1 MRRRLKALATNL
13 ALVTGLALATG
24 LLGAPARAETE
35 ILVHYPMP
43 GFFKSVMD
51 TISAEYV
58 RRNPGVKVTFTAPS
72 PTYEEGLQLM
82 LRQAGSAQMPD
93 VSFIGL
99 NRLRVLAERNVGVDL
114 GPIVAADEGLRAEGF
129 SDTLLALAKV
139 GGKQMGLAFATSNP
153 IFYYNADLVRRAG
166 GDPDRMPTDWDG
178 VLQLAAKIQALG
190 DGTVGMGYRWMGDDW
205 MFSALLFGQ
214 GGAMLSPDE
223 KRVAFDG
230 PEGLASLK
238 LIDRMVKE
246 GRMPALTSDA
256 MIQSFQAG
264 KMGMFFWTT
273 GGLRSI
279 INGVGDKFTLRTAKM
294 PVIDAA
300 KGRLPTGG
308 NAAVMFTRDAGKQ
321 RAVYD
326 FIKFAAGPFGQT
338 VVVPGTGYVPTNE
351 LAPRDARYLKGFY
364 EANPLYQVGLSQMD
378 LMIPWY
384 AFPGTNGV
392 KVTQT
397 IVDTL
402 ARLVEQKTT
411 PDDAL
416 KDMTAE
422 VTRLLPR

>member
-1 MRRRLKALATNL
+1 MRRWLA
-13 ALVTGLALATG
+13 ALATG
-24 LLGAPARAETE
+24 LSLLAAPARAQTE

-51 TISAEYV
+51 TISAEYM
-58 RRNPGVKVTFTAPS
+58 RQHPDVKVTFTAPS

-114 GPIVAADEGLRAEGF
+114 APMIAADEGLKAEGF
-129 SDTLLALAKV
+129 SDNLLALAKV
-139 GGKQMGLAFATSNP
+139 GPKQMGLAFATSNP

-166 GDPDRMPTDWDG
+166 GDPDNMPTDWDG
-178 VLQLAAKIQALG
+178 VLALAAKINALG
-190 DGTVGMGYRWMGDDW
+190 DGIVGMGYRWMGDDW
-205 MFSALLFGQ
+205 MFSALLFGH
-214 GGAMLSPDE
+214 GGTMLSADE

-246 GRMPALTSDA
+246 GKMPALTSDA
-256 MIQSFQAG
+256 MVQSFQAG
-264 KMGMFFWTT
+264 RMGLFFWTT

-279 INGVGDKFTLRTAKM
+279 ITGVGDKFALRTTKM
-294 PVIDAA
+294 PVIDVA

-308 NAAVMFTRDAGKQ
+308 NAAVMFTKDAAKQ
-321 RAVYD
+321 KAVYD
-326 FIKFAAGPFGQT
+326 FIKFAAGPYGQT

-351 LAPRDARYLKGFY
+351 LAPRDPRYLKDFY
-364 EANPLYQVGLSQMD
+364 EKNPLYRAGLSQMD
-378 LMIPWY
+378 LMVPWY

-402 ARLVEQKTT
+402 ARLVEQKET
-411 PDDAL
+411 PEAAL
-416 KDMTAE
+416 KDMTSE
-422 VTRLLPR
+422 VSRLLPR